1 MPVLHINQTAP
12 KHNTMQKKQYT
23 QKELE
28 GFITS
33 SNTADLLVLYNL
45 YSKAIYNVLLKMMP
59 NKKAAQKA
67 LGEAFVKV
75 YKERNNYNPAV
86 CAPFT
91 WMLRT
96 AITTGIACTNNK
108 ASVALTLRKAFV
120 KKPLNA
126 AETLEEELMY

>member
-1 MPVLHINQTAP
+1 MPVLQTNHTAP
-12 KHNTMQKKQYT
+12 KQNTMQKKQYT

-45 YSKAIYNVLLKMMP
+45 YSKAIYNVLLKMLP
-59 NKKAAQKA
+59 NDKAAQKA
-67 LGEAFVKV
+67 LGEAFVKI
-75 YKERNNYNPAV
+75 YKERYNYNPAI

-96 AITTGIACTNNK
+96 AITASMACTNNK
-108 ASVALTLRKAFV
+108 ASAAITLRKTFV
-120 KKPLNA
+120 RNTPKL
-126 AETLEEELMY
+126 AETRQQALVY

>member
-1 MPVLHINQTAP
+1 
-12 KHNTMQKKQYT
+12 MQIKQYT
-23 QKELE
+23 KKELE
-28 GFITS
+28 DFITS

-45 YSKAIYNVLLKMMP
+45 YSHAIYSVLLKMLP
-59 NKKAAQKA
+59 NEKAARKA
-67 LGEAFVKV
+67 LGEAFVQL
-75 YKERNNYNPAV
+75 YKERRKYNPAV

-120 KKPLNA
+120 K
-126 AETLEEELMY
+126 

>member
-1 MPVLHINQTAP
+1 MPVLQINHTAP
-12 KHNTMQKKQYT
+12 KHNAMQKKQYT

-45 YSKAIYNVLLKMMP
+45 YSKAIYNVLLKMLP
-59 NKKAAQKA
+59 NEKAAQKA
-67 LGEAFVKV
+67 LGEAFVKI

-96 AITTGIACTNNK
+96 AITAGMAGTNNK
-108 ASVALTLRKAFV
+108 TSVALTLRKTFIRN
-120 KKPLNA
+120 PLKA
-126 AETLEEELMY
+126 AETRQQELAY